1 MPEMSDERLELIVSN
16 LLRTGVLTA
25 GAVVMFGGLLYL
37 FRHGHEQI
45 AYHQF
50 TGAPAMYRRVHL
62 ILRGIGQGQARSV
75 IQLGLL
81 LLIATPVARV
91 MLCLAG
97 FALER
102 DWTYVVISSVVLGVL
117 LLSLFV

>member
-1 MPEMSDERLELIVSN
+1 MSDERLELIVSN

-37 FRHGHEQI
+37 FRHGHEQV

-50 TGAPAMYRRVHL
+50 IGAPAMYRRVHL
-62 ILRGIGQGQARSV
+62 ILQGIRQGQARSV
-75 IQLGLL
+75 IQLGHL

-91 MLCLAG
+91 ILCLAG
-97 FALER
+97 FALEHNR
-102 DWTYVVISSVVLGVL
+102 NYVVISSVVLGVL